1 MTQKVLYGGHGVSL
15 VREKKRKD
23 VGKKKSMAFMSSPCK
38 GQGTLR
44 KRGQGVC
51 KSQKTG

>member
-1 MTQKVLYGGHGVSL
+1 MEDVVCGLFG
-15 VREKKRKD
+15 RRKGKIGD
-23 VGKKKSMAFMSSPCK
+23 TGKKKSMAFMSSLCK

-44 KRGQGVC
+44 KRGQEVC